1 MLFGHYT
8 QRNEDTDI
16 LENHKKIREKQ
27 GLKGNVG
34 PFLPTWALHG
44 LSLPPHRFGRDAL
57 SELREDMDLSVLSEG
72 NSSARVPV
80 SECRSRRYGLRT
92 RKGGTGA
99 VNLRLSVSGRCS
111 AALYGACRQARTVGA
126 AVQDGGGGPAK
137 GLGKGRTAG
146 RIPAVSRAARRKNPV
161 AERREHSAR
170 RTPLFRIIAPFF
182 RDSPGE
188 PAHGF
193 PSRSSRR

>member
-44 LSLPPHRFGRDAL
+44 LPLAPHRFGRDAL
-57 SELREDMDLSVLSEG
+57 SELREGMDLSVPSEG

-80 SECRSRRYGLRT
+80 LECRSRRYGLRT

-99 VNLRLSVSGRCS
+99 NFRLSVSGRCS
-111 AALYGACRQARTVGA
+111 AALYGACRHARTVGA

-137 GLGKGRTAG
+137 GLAEGRTTG
-146 RIPAVSRAARRKNPV
+146 RIPAVSRDARRKNPV
-161 AERREHSAR
+161 AERRERSAR
-170 RTPLFRIIAPFF
+170 RTSPFRIIAPFF
-182 RDSPGE
+182 QDSPGE